1 MPLLWTA
8 VAAGVLLAGCDNFQ
22 FTADLATEA
31 PSNPNI
37 TSVEVN
43 LLGLDLRR
51 DDGTD
56 RTLEFS
62 NPEVV
67 NLLDLESGDP
77 MRLFTDEELPAG
89 HYVGVRLLFDSDE
102 DPNQITTS
110 TGDFPI
116 VLADDAFASVDF
128 TVKESSG
135 TSSGGSKALSLMLD
149 LRQSLSF
156 DGVAEEYT
164 LTTHLRAVPTNDA
177 AEVQGNVLV
186 DCTETGSLDTIG
198 AVYLFAGHDV
208 EPDDLDGSGLGRSQ
222 RRVWPARVPV
232 DSSTRS
238 GSCPRTTTRSRSRA
252 AATAR
257 TWRSTTISISA
268 TCRTSRSTTRRA
280 CSATSTEGPLA
291 RLTSAGTGA
300 GSCGSR
306 AARRCGP

>member
-1 MPLLWTA
+1 MRRFQDGRVPTCWIILAGLGALLS
-8 VAAGVLLAGCDNFQ
+8 GCDNFR

-31 PSNPNI
+31 PSNPDI

-51 DDGTD
+51 EDGTD

-77 MRLFTDEELPAG
+77 MRLFTDEDPPAG

-102 DPNQITTS
+102 DPNQVTTS
-110 TGDFPI
+110 IGDFPI

-128 TVKESSG
+128 TVEESSG

-177 AEVQGNVLV
+177 AQVQGNVLI

-208 EPDDLDGSGLGRSQ
+208 EPDDLGGSGIE
-222 RRVWPARVPV
+222 PFA
-232 DSSTRS
+232 
-238 GSCPRTTTRSRSRA
+238 TTRVASSGTGGFQYTLRFLPA
-252 AATAR
+252 DDYTLAF
-257 TWRSTTISISA
+257 
-268 TCRTSRSTTRRA
+268 TCRGNREDVSIDDDLDFSNVQNVTLDDAQTLQRDID
-280 CSATSTEGPLA
+280 
-291 RLTSAGTGA
+291 
-300 GSCGSR
+300 
-306 AARRCGP
+306 